1 VVDRQDD
8 SKVYTSFDQVLPSRK
23 DLERLSAR
31 QQATEGQEQQQSDAQ
46 EQHGS
51 DALEQGD
58 LVVATPLLLLV
69 VLPSYTP
76 LCCTLAR
83 CKFDASNRRVQL
95 TCIQAV
101 HRSGASKRVL
111 YATRQRKLLDVRCH
125 AHTQGY

>member
-51 DALEQGD
+51 DALEHGD

-69 VLPSYTP
+69 VLPLYTP
-76 LCCTLAR
+76 LCCTVAG
-83 CKFDASNRRVQL
+83 CKLDASNRRVQVR
-95 TCIQAV
+95 CIQPLHPTAASNRCIEPL
-101 HRSGASKRVL
+101 HRTASFM
-111 YATRQRKLLDVRCH
+111 RQ
-125 AHTQGY
+125 GS